1 MKKTTIEEAQNFEKL
16 QAQLTGFYQ
25 EINALSKKN
34 PNDKVNEFKLKII
47 NKSLTV
53 ANKFFDKDKLPIDGF
68 DVFELESLPSNSDVL
83 LILGQYINCLD
94 EYKLPFISR
103 YGKNWYWLIND
114 KRTEILTSEPMKI
127 K

>member
-1 MKKTTIEEAQNFEKL
+1 MKKITIDEAQNFEKL
-16 QAQLTGFYQ
+16 QAQLKGFYQ
-25 EINALSKKN
+25 EINTLSKKN

-53 ANKFFDKDKLPIDGF
+53 ANKFFDKDKLPIEGF

-103 YGKNWYWLIND
+103 YGNWYWVIND